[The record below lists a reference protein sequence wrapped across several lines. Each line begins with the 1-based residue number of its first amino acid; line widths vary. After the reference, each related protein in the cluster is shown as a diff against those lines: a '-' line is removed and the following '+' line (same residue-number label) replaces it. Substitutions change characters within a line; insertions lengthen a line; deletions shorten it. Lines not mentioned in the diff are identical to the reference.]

1 MEADKLVDLAVLDR
15 DDLTIP
21 EDQIHQ
27 MQPQI
32 TVIGGK
38 GVFVHKKFA
47 EEYNFKSAGA
57 LVSTYKDLVT
67 RRKPASVRGGG

>member
-1 MEADKLVDLAVLDR
+1 MEAGKLADLAVLDR

-32 TVIGGK
+32 TVFDGK
-38 GVFVHKKFA
+38 VVFVHTKFA
-47 EEYNFKSAGA
+47 EEYNLKPAGA
-57 LVSTYKDLVT
+57 LVSTYKDLVA